1 MEQAIKVLLVDD
13 HELILLGIKRILS
26 AVPNVELVGTAS
38 NGEETIDKIRLLQPD
53 IVILD
58 IDIPKISGIDLT
70 ENIQK
75 NFPNT
80 KVILHTSYVDE
91 EHIVKGFELGAS
103 GYVPK
108 NFKPEDLIE
117 AITTVHQGKRYLKG
131 IVSDIFMESFFKEK
145 QIKKEKE
152 ETPAP
157 DEVLTKREIEVLKL
171 ISQGMTNQEM
181 AETLFISVRTVEVH
195 KANIMKKLNMNST
208 ADLVKYAIKN
218 NIISL

>member
-1 MEQAIKVLLVDD
+1 MEQTIKVLLVDD
-13 HELILLGIKRILS
+13 HELIILGVKKILS
-26 AVPNVELVGTAS
+26 AVPNIQLVGTAS
-38 NGEETIDKIRLLQPD
+38 NGEETIDKIKNLQPD

-70 ENIQK
+70 EHIQK

-108 NFKPEDLIE
+108 NFKPEDLID
-117 AITTVHQGKRYLKG
+117 AITAVYQGKRYLKG
-131 IVSDIFMESFFKEK
+131 VVSDIFMESFFKEK
-145 QIKKEKE
+145 QTKKEKE
-152 ETPAP
+152 ETPTP
-157 DEVLTKREIEVLKL
+157 EEVLTKREIEVLKL
-171 ISQGMTNQEM
+171 IGQGMTNQEM
-181 AETLFISVRTVEVH
+181 AEALFISIRTVEVH
-195 KANIMKKLNMNST
+195 KANIMKKLNMNTT